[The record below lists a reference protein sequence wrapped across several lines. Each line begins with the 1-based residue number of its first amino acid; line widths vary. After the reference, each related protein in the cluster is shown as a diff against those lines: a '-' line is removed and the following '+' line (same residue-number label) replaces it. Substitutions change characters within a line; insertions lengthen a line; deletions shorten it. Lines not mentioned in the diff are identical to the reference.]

1 MSMLQAAVGLSEA
14 GFNVLPAAARGKSP
28 IVEWTRYQNERTDAK
43 LVPWFSGA
51 SQHNLWIATGHISRL
66 LVLDLDNPAA
76 EAYWRQRIAAEL
88 DATAMV
94 LTSVK
99 DVASGWRGR
108 HYYFR
113 LEAADRVASW
123 SEHKGVS
130 FDVRAEGTGVVAP
143 PSVHETGAVYEWVRD
158 ASSMVSAPAVLLRRE
173 APGSG
178 STPVRSMLSGL
189 LANPPEGDGS
199 GRNDWLARVAG
210 HYAKMHSRMPDLYR
224 QLTADAAAKL
234 TPPLPDKEVAK
245 LLDSIW
251 AGEHARHPDRDGAE
265 ISDATGWLTPGD
277 GALLCQ
283 TRSKDSDGNW
293 TTELTRWADF
303 DLRCTGAT
311 DDGAN
316 RTYSVVL
323 IRGEKGDQVDALL
336 PSAVLSDSRGLA
348 AWLAGYGLT
357 VLPPDAMWPRT
368 GSPSQ
373 RLGRYIE
380 SQKPPAF
387 GVAPALGWDSAAGGF
402 LTLDGVIRADGAH
415 GFGTVKPDPRL
426 AGWSPYRYGLS
437 EPAAARQVLRTVLTF
452 HDRTVCAVFGAW
464 WAACLL
470 KPQIH
475 RLSSIFP
482 FMALEAASESGKTNG
497 FFALM
502 LALNGHTAGQ
512 VAPTVAALRDYVSAN
527 RSGIV
532 WVDDLDE
539 AEKVHE
545 LLRQSTSLGS
555 VAKKGEDRTTQA
567 RVQLVAPICL
577 SGENLGLSG
586 QKALLDRSV
595 LLTVPSPT
603 DRRSLA
609 DPDRRQWLDIL
620 EFGAANPDL
629 TAHAGTLVQ
638 LALQSESLV
647 SELPGLIPAS
657 AGGRWGDK
665 MAILRLGARV
675 LDAITESD
683 EDWSSLVDSWVA
695 AQADSGAENALTLEL
710 IPAALARLNW
720 PSQPQPA
727 DGRWPATPV
736 LVDPDGIVWFNVRN
750 LADWWSEIRHGRVR
764 DRTETRDALGQ
775 QAAALDIPTFDEA
788 SRSLRAGSA
797 RVRYRPLSKVLSAA
811 VLARSRG
818 TVAAGTGGVPG
829 SRGLRLSQE
838 QVSLFGGQ
846 GS

>member
-1 MSMLQAAVGLSEA
+1 MSLLKAAQELAAA

-28 IVEWTRYQNERTDAK
+28 IVQWTKYQDERTDSK

-51 SQHNLWIATGHISRL
+51 ASHNLWVATGHISGA
-66 LVLDLDNPAA
+66 LVLDLDNQAA
-76 EAYWRQRIAAEL
+76 EAYWRDKLGDLL
-88 DATAMV
+88 DQTAMS

-99 DVASGWRGR
+99 DPAASWRGR
-108 HYYFR
+108 HYWFR
-113 LEAADRVASW
+113 LDPTDRVASW

-130 FDVRAEGTGVVAP
+130 FDVRAEGTGVIAP
-143 PSVHETGAVYEWVRD
+143 PSVHESGETYCWVRGPE
-158 ASSMVSAPAVLLRRE
+158 SMVPAPDVLLRRQVV
-173 APGSG
+173 PGG
-178 STPVRSMLSGL
+178 SSTVRSMLSEL
-189 LANPPEGDGS
+189 LANPPAGDGS
-199 GRNDWLARVAG
+199 GRNEWLARVAG
-210 HYAKMHSRMPDLYR
+210 HNAKMHSRMPDLYR
-224 QLTADAAAKL
+224 QLTLDAASKL
-234 TPPLPDKEVAK
+234 TPPLPDFEVTK

-251 AGEHARHPDRDGAE
+251 AGEHARHPDRQE
-265 ISDATGWLTPGD
+265 VSDASGWLVAGD

-283 TRSKDSDGNW
+283 TRSKDGDGNW
-293 TTELTRWADF
+293 STELSRWADF

-323 IRGEKGDQVDALL
+323 IRGDKGDQVDALL
-336 PSAVLSDSRGLA
+336 PASVLSDARGLA

-357 VLPPDAMWPRT
+357 VLPPDAMWPRS

-380 SQKPPAF
+380 SQNPPAF
-387 GVAPALGWDSAAGGF
+387 GVAPALGWDEAAGGF
-402 LTLDGVIRADGAH
+402 LTLTGVIRADGAH

-437 EPAAARQVLRTVLTF
+437 EPAAARQVLSTVLTF

-475 RLSSIFP
+475 RVTSLFP

-567 RVQLVAPICL
+567 RVQLVAPVCL
-577 SGENLGLSG
+577 SGENLGISG

-620 EFGAANPDL
+620 QFCVKNPDL

-638 LALQSESLV
+638 LALQSGDLV
-647 SELPGLIPAS
+647 ATLPSLIPKA

-675 LDAITESD
+675 LDAITGSD
-683 EDWSSLVDSWVA
+683 DDWAPLVDSWVA
-695 AQADSGAENALTLEL
+695 GQADSGSENALTLEL

-720 PSQPQPA
+720 PTQPQAA

-775 QAAALDIPTFDEA
+775 QAAALDIPAFDGA
-788 SRSLRAGSA
+788 SKSLRAGSA
-797 RVRYRPLSKVLSAA
+797 RVRYRPLSKTLSVA
-811 VLARSRG
+811 VVGRSRG
-818 TVAAGTGGVPG
+818 TVHSETKGVPG
-829 SRGLRLSQE
+829 SQSLRLSQE
-838 QVSLFGGQ
+838 QVSLFDGQ